1 MTMAKAA
8 AIVMAEARARAWWR
22 QHWRRLR
29 RWWQRRAVSHH
40 PVVVVDGGGK
50 DVIATAA
57 IHRRCS
63 RRWLSLPPSMMTND
77 NRWLLVVDVVDR
89 GSGNGSR

>member
-1 MTMAKAA
+1 MTLAKAA
-8 AIVMAEARARAWWR
+8 ATVTVEAMARVWWQ
-22 QHWRRLR
+22 QHRWRLR
-29 RWWQRRAVSHH
+29 RWRQRRAVSHH